1 MTAAST
7 IRSKAHG
14 SGRKMSARI
23 STRIRSTLR
32 RVNQFNSSAQER
44 HNIVSSAG
52 GTISVMTNTLDL
64 GDAGAGVEAL
74 AARYERGYVQSD
86 VLTIGIEE
94 ELILVDPGSFAPAE
108 AIESVLGAVPD
119 PRVTAEFRAA
129 QVELVTPV
137 GLTVGALR
145 GELAAARAAMVDALG
160 GRVRLL
166 GAGTPPAPAGP
177 AQSTD

>member
-32 RVNQFNSSAQER
+32 RVNQFTSSSQER
-44 HNIVSSAG
+44 HNIVSGAG
-52 GTISVMTNTLDL
+52 STISGMTNTLDL

-94 ELILVDPGSFAPAE
+94 ELILVAPGSFAPAE
-108 AIESVLGAVPD
+108 AIASVLGAVPD

-137 GLTVGALR
+137 GVTVAGLR
-145 GELAAARAAMVDALG
+145 AELAAARIALVDALA

-166 GAGTPPAPAGP
+166 GAGTHPTSIGP
-177 AQSTD
+177 